1 MLIAAGVLLLLC
13 ICLVTLGGIFAAGV
27 RRASASGDLNVLEEI
42 RQLVAPHLPVSSA
55 NVTEPAEVK
64 YLPRKGWRPSA

>member
-13 ICLVTLGGIFAAGV
+13 ICLVTLGGIF
-27 RRASASGDLNVLEEI
+27 ASGDLNVLEEI

-55 NVTEPAEVK
+55 NVTEPADVK